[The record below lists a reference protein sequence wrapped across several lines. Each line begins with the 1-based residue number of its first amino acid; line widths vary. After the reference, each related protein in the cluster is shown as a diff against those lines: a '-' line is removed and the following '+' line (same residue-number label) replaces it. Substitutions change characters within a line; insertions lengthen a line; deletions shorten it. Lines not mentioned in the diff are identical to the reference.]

1 MPSAAVVELRQYY
14 HEGRLLPFVGAGVS
28 MGVGWVAPDGT
39 VKRGPSWRE
48 LVDEAARQLGF
59 IEPDLLRVRG
69 EDLQI
74 LEYYRRRKYG
84 ELAPL
89 RNWLVQ
95 EINPPDD
102 ALFKA
107 PVLQGLAALERC
119 RVIYT
124 TNFDDFIERALQL
137 HGRPCKRVA
146 VEGHL
151 AEFMREGGPGTLT
164 EVVKFHGDLENP
176 REMVVSEADYR
187 ERLRLSTP
195 MDARLRADVL
205 GRVILF
211 MGYSFRDWN
220 VSYLFHLVNSDFGP
234 NPQPPGGPRA
244 FITVADPSDFETE
257 LFGARQIEVIP
268 VRGASATEDL
278 ASLLEEIVRR

>member
-1 MPSAAVVELRQYY
+1 MPPVNAELRLRY
-14 HEGRLLPFVGAGVS
+14 HEGRLLPFIGAGVS
-28 MGVGWVAPDGT
+28 MGVGWEGPDGQPR
-39 VKRGPSWRE
+39 RGPSWSE

-59 IEPDLLRVRG
+59 TKPDLLRVRG

-74 LEYYRRRKYG
+74 LEYYRSKKYN
-84 ELAPL
+84 ELAAL

-95 EINPPDD
+95 ELHPPDE
-102 ALFKA
+102 ALRDA
-107 PVLQGLAALERC
+107 PVLRALGALSKC

-124 TNFDDFIERALQL
+124 TNFDDFIERSLTLQ
-137 HGRPCKRVA
+137 GRPCKRVA
-146 VEGHL
+146 VEGHV
-151 AEFMREGGPGTLT
+151 AEFLREGGPGALT

-176 REMVVSEADYR
+176 TEMVVSEADYR
-187 ERLRLSTP
+187 ERLRLATP

-234 NPQPPGGPRA
+234 TQQPPGGPRA
-244 FITVADPSDFETE
+244 YITVADPSDFEQE
-257 LFGARQIEVIP
+257 LFGARAIEVIP
-268 VRGASATEDL
+268 IRGGRATEDL
-278 ASLLEEIVRR
+278 AALLTELQ